1 MLRKS
6 FTDQPKQHRSKKE
19 TPGQP
24 RRNQQ
29 EMKGRS
35 DRGRATGIRQGQP
48 RPGVGDNLVD
58 LPFGPTKPRSG
69 PASRNPAA
77 KPAARPCLLLREG
90 VGAGVGAGRA
100 AARAER
106 ESRGG
111 PRLGAR
117 AGLGSNSATRC
128 RVNAASPK
136 ARGPS
141 LRCIRPNRWGVSLQ
155 AMPAKS
161 A

>member
-29 EMKGRS
+29 EMKGRH

-48 RPGVGDNLVD
+48 CPTPATTWSTCRSTQQSLVAGRPLE
-58 LPFGPTKPRSG
+58 TQRRSR
-69 PASRNPAA
+69 P
-77 KPAARPCLLLREG
+77 ARPCLLLREG

-106 ESRGG
+106 ESRAG

-141 LRCIRPNRWGVSLQ
+141 LRRIHPNRWGVSLQ
-155 AMPAKS
+155 VMPAKP